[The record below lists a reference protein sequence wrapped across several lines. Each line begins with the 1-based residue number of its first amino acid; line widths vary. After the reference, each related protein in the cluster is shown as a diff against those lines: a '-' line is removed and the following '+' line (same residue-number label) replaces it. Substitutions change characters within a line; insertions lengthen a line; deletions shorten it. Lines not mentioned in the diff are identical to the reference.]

1 MSQGQGN
8 PQIANFS
15 RTRVLVLD
23 PFIVTR
29 RLLRDT
35 FKDLGVS
42 QIETCSDIRG
52 ALDLI
57 ERNNFNVLFTDWSS
71 ETDAPGLIRKLRAP
85 NSPNRFLPIVV
96 VSSHNSIEDFK
107 TARDAGAFEFMLKPF
122 TTQVVRAR
130 LTSVVNNPRRFVET
144 VAYFGPDRRR
154 RAVDPPGPE
163 RRASSPSNHADRR
176 SKAQPYQ
183 GLDRRQTRSMR

>member
-1 MSQGQGN
+1 MSQAQGN

-35 FKDLGVS
+35 FRDLGAS

-57 ERNNFNVLFTDWSS
+57 QQNNFNVLFTDWSS
-71 ETDAPGLIRKLRAP
+71 ETDAPALIRKLRAP
-85 NSPNRFLPIVV
+85 DSPNRFLPIVV
-96 VSSHNSIEDFK
+96 VSAHNSIEDFK

-130 LTSVVNNPRRFVET
+130 LTSVINNPRRFVET
-144 VAYFGPDRRR
+144 RAYFGPDRRR
-154 RAVDPPGPE
+154 RAVDPPGPD
-163 RRASSPSNHADRR
+163 RRASTPSNYADRR
-176 SKAQPYQ
+176 SRAQPYQ
-183 GLDRRQTRSMR
+183 GTDRRQTRSMR